1 MSNTVKIKC
10 LNTGTTLLLPKGIT
24 LTEIAD
30 SLRESGQLQIQ
41 PLAARVN
48 NRITSLNWEIYR
60 PKTVEFVD
68 IGDAAGMRVY
78 VRTLS
83 FLISAAVNELYPQ
96 GRFLLEHS
104 VSNGYYCLIENGHP
118 LTAEELETVKKRTR
132 ELIDADL
139 PIETIEEETAVL
151 TEKFRQAGR
160 PDIVRLLDDY
170 NHTYA
175 CYTKMG
181 EHIDY
186 YYGPLGASSR
196 TVGLFDIL
204 PLPDRGFLL
213 QVPDARHSDR
223 LAGFVAQPKLL
234 NAFKTYI
241 HWNRINLLSNIGDL
255 NQAVRQGRASHI
267 INVSEALQE
276 KKIAQMADEI
286 LSQTDKKKIV
296 LVAGPS
302 SSGKT
307 TFSKRLA
314 VQLAASGAFPISL
327 SLDDYFLEREQSPRD
342 ENGNYDYEALHALDL
357 ELFNDQLIRL
367 LKGEEVRIPRYNF
380 ATGSKEYSDERTVQL
395 HEENI
400 LILEGIHAL
409 NPQLLPKIPAQVQ
422 YKVYVSAL
430 TSISLDNHNRISTAD
445 NRLIRRMIRDAQY
458 RSITARETIARW
470 PSVRAGEDK
479 WIFPYQEN
487 ADAVFNS
494 ALLYELSVLKQFAE
508 PLLRSVPQTCPE
520 FAEAWRLLCF
530 LDYLQPIVGT
540 QIPPTSLLREFVG
553 GSSFHY

>member
-10 LNTGTTLLLPKGIT
+10 LNTGTTLLLPKGTT
-24 LTEIAD
+24 LAEIRD
-30 SLRESGQLQIQ
+30 ILRENGQLAIE
-41 PLAARVN
+41 PLAAKVN
-48 NRITSLNWEIYR
+48 NRITSLNWEIYH
-60 PKTVEFVD
+60 PKNVEFID
-68 IGDAAGMRVY
+68 LSDSAGMRVY
-78 VRTLS
+78 VRTLT
-83 FLISAAVNELYPQ
+83 FLISAAVTELYPE
-96 GRFLLEHS
+96 GSFRLEHS

-118 LTAEELETVKKRTR
+118 VTEQELDAIKRRTR
-132 ELIDADL
+132 ELIEADL
-139 PIETIEEETAVL
+139 PIEYVEEETDVL
-151 TEKFRQAGR
+151 TEKFRQANR
-160 PDIVRLLDDY
+160 PDIVRLLSNY

-175 CYTKMG
+175 CYSKMG

-186 YYGPLGASSR
+186 YYGPLCASSR
-196 TVGLFDIL
+196 AVGLFDII
-204 PLPDRGFLL
+204 PLTDGGFLL
-213 QVPDARHSDR
+213 QAPDPKDPGH
-223 LAGFVAQPKLL
+223 LAPFVAQPKLL
-234 NAFKTYI
+234 NAFKTFI
-241 HWNRINLLSNIGDL
+241 HWNRINSLSNIGDL
-255 NQAVRQGRASHI
+255 NLAVKEGRASHI

-286 LSQTDKKKIV
+286 LSQADKKKII

-314 VQLAASGAFPISL
+314 VQLAASGAFPIPL

-342 ENGNYDYEALHALDL
+342 ENGNYDYEALYALDL
-357 ELFNDQLIRL
+357 ELFNNQLIDL
-367 LKGEEVRIPRYNF
+367 LDGKAVKIPRYNF
-380 ATGSKEYSDERTVQL
+380 ATGHKEFSDDRTIQL
-395 HEENI
+395 NDDNI

-409 NPQLLPKIPAQVQ
+409 NPKLLPKIPARVQ
-422 YKVYVSAL
+422 YKIYVSAL

-458 RSITARETIARW
+458 RSIPARETISRW

-508 PLLRSVPQTCPE
+508 PLLLSVPQTCPE
-520 FAEAWRLLCF
+520 YTEAWRLLRF
-530 LDYLQPIVGT
+530 LDYLQPIGGL

-553 GSSFHY
+553 GSSFNY

>member
-10 LNTGTTLLLPKGIT
+10 LNTGTTLLLPKGTT
-24 LTEIAD
+24 LAEIRD
-30 SLRESGQLQIQ
+30 ILRENGQLAIE
-41 PLAARVN
+41 PLAAKVN
-48 NRITSLNWEIYR
+48 NRITSLNWEIYH
-60 PKTVEFVD
+60 PKNVEFID
-68 IGDAAGMRVY
+68 LSDSAGMRVY
-78 VRTLS
+78 VRTLT
-83 FLISAAVNELYPQ
+83 FLISAAVTELYPE
-96 GRFLLEHS
+96 GSFRLEHS

-118 LTAEELETVKKRTR
+118 VTEQELDAIKRRTR
-132 ELIDADL
+132 ELIEADL
-139 PIETIEEETAVL
+139 PIEYVEEETDVL
-151 TEKFRQAGR
+151 TEKFRQANR
-160 PDIVRLLDDY
+160 PDIVRLLSNY

-175 CYTKMG
+175 CYSKMG

-186 YYGPLGASSR
+186 YYGPLCASSR
-196 TVGLFDIL
+196 AVGLFDII
-204 PLPDRGFLL
+204 PLTDGGFLL
-213 QVPDARHSDR
+213 QAPDPKDPGH
-223 LAGFVAQPKLL
+223 LAPFVAQPKLL
-234 NAFKTYI
+234 NAFKTFI
-241 HWNRINLLSNIGDL
+241 HWNRINSLSNIGDL
-255 NQAVRQGRASHI
+255 NLAVKEGRASHI

-286 LSQTDKKKIV
+286 LSQADKKKII

-314 VQLAASGAFPISL
+314 VQLAASGAFPIPL

-342 ENGNYDYEALHALDL
+342 ENGNYDYEALYALDL
-357 ELFNDQLIRL
+357 ELFNNQLIDL
-367 LKGEEVRIPRYNF
+367 LDGKAVKIPRYNF
-380 ATGSKEYSDERTVQL
+380 STGHKEFSDDRTIQL
-395 HEENI
+395 NDDNI

-409 NPQLLPKIPAQVQ
+409 NPKLLPKIPARVQ
-422 YKVYVSAL
+422 YKIYVSAL

-458 RSITARETIARW
+458 RSIPARETISRW

-508 PLLRSVPQTCPE
+508 PLLLSVPQTCPE
-520 FAEAWRLLCF
+520 YTEAWRLLCF
-530 LDYLQPIVGT
+530 LDYLQPIGGM

-553 GSSFHY
+553 GSSFNY

>member
-10 LNTGTTLLLPKGIT
+10 INTGTCQLFPKGTT

-30 SLRESGQLQIQ
+30 SLRENGLLAME
-41 PLAARVN
+41 PLAAKVN
-48 NRITSLNWEIYR
+48 NRITSLNWEIYH
-60 PKTVEFVD
+60 PKNVEFID
-68 IGDAAGMRVY
+68 IRDAAGMRVY
-78 VRTLS
+78 VRTLT
-83 FLISAAVNELYPQ
+83 FLISAAVAELYPE
-96 GRFLLEHS
+96 GSFRLEHS

-118 LTAEELETVKKRTR
+118 LTEQELDAIKKRTR
-132 ELIDADL
+132 ELIEADL
-139 PIETIEEETAVL
+139 PIEYVEEETDVL
-151 TEKFRQAGR
+151 TEKFRQARR
-160 PDIVRLLDDY
+160 PDIVRLLSNY

-175 CYTKMG
+175 CYSKMG

-186 YYGPLGASSR
+186 YYGPLCASSR
-196 TVGLFDIL
+196 AVGLFDII
-204 PLPDRGFLL
+204 PLTDGGFLL
-213 QVPDARHSDR
+213 QVPDTKDPSH
-223 LAGFVAQPKLL
+223 LAPFVDQPKLL
-234 NAFKTYI
+234 NAFKTFI
-241 HWNRINLLSNIGDL
+241 HWNRINSLSNIGDL
-255 NQAVRQGRASHI
+255 NLAVKQGRASHI

-286 LSQTDKKKIV
+286 LSQTNKNMII

-342 ENGNYDYEALHALDL
+342 ENGNYDYEALYALDL
-357 ELFNDQLIRL
+357 ELFNNQLIDL
-367 LKGEEVRIPRYNF
+367 LDGKAVKIPRYNF
-380 ATGSKEYSDERTVQL
+380 TTGHKEFSDDRTIQL
-395 HEENI
+395 NDDNI

-409 NPQLLPKIPAQVQ
+409 NPQLLPKIPARVQ
-422 YKVYVSAL
+422 YKIYVSAL
-430 TSISLDNHNRISTAD
+430 TSISLDNHNHISTAD

-458 RSITARETIARW
+458 RSIPARETISRW

-508 PLLRSVPQTCPE
+508 PLLLSVPQTCPE
-520 FAEAWRLLCF
+520 YTEAWRLLCF
-530 LDYLQPIVGT
+530 LDYLQPIGGL

-553 GSSFHY
+553 GSSFNY